1 MFHATKRGMDVLKQT
16 KAGIYMINFVYFC
29 VLYVTWVLQVPEIS
43 DNLRN
48 LDIWIFLGLE

>member
-1 MFHATKRGMDVLKQT
+1 MFHATKRRMDVLKQT

-29 VLYVTWVLQVPEIS
+29 VLYVTWVLQVPGIS

-48 LDIWIFLGLE
+48 LDIWIF